1 MIFGIYLISK
11 QKNKMKINILE
22 NCMKEYSKNNQL
34 EKEFFPERTR
44 IIKEMRFRV
53 VTEGSCDELSMAVQW
68 CLDNVGKRKDAIGEN
83 YNFRKLDENSPNG
96 LWTELW
102 YGKTGY
108 DYGFSEFFF
117 QNENDLNNFVLQIP
131 NFYATDSNGDKWKT
145 NGVDNETKVS

>member
-1 MIFGIYLISK
+1 MK
-11 QKNKMKINILE
+11 KNTYE
-22 NCMKEYSKNNQL
+22 NCVEEYKGFSDWNNQFNFDRDKIL
-34 EKEFFPERTR
+34 KDLTFS
-44 IIKEMRFRV
+44 I
-53 VTEGSCDELSMAVQW
+53 VTEGLSDELLMAVQW
-68 CLDNVGKRKDAIGEN
+68 CLDNIGKRKDSIGEN
-83 YNFRKLDENSPNG
+83 YNFRKLHENTPDG

-145 NGVDNETKVS
+145 NGVDNETKVN